1 MESPWG
7 LLLKGEKEKTFFG
20 LQPTVAMDKLLNKL
34 IYLMVLK
41 LIRYTNKVL
50 NTHKHNGFYFSKEI

>member
-20 LQPTVAMDKLLNKL
+20 LQPTVAVDKLLKL
-34 IYLMVLK
+34 IGLMVLK

-50 NTHKHNGFYFSKEI
+50 NTNKHNGFYFSKEI

>member
-20 LQPTVAMDKLLNKL
+20 LQTTVAMDKLLNKL

-50 NTHKHNGFYFSKEI
+50 NTNKHNGFYFSKEI